1 MQAARLGWDSYG
13 DTQYPAH
20 VLRYYPYGWAFT
32 SGGNQAIV
40 DVALTQ
46 LGNEGGQPYW
56 SWYGFDGRVE
66 WCACFVSWCADQ
78 CGYLDSGIIPKF
90 SLCSDGVDWFS
101 GNGQWQ
107 SRNYEPSAGDIIFF
121 DWDGDGTT
129 DHVGIVEKCENG
141 IVYTVEGNSGDAC
154 KQNQYSVGSSS
165 IYGYGVPAY

>member
-1 MQAARLGWDSYG
+1 M
-13 DTQYPAH
+13 
-20 VLRYYPYGWAFT
+20 
-32 SGGNQAIV
+32 
-40 DVALTQ
+40 TQ

-66 WCACFVSWCADQ
+66 W
-78 CGYLDSGIIPKF
+78 
-90 SLCSDGVDWFS
+90 FS

-107 SRNYEPSAGDIIFF
+107 SRSYEPSAGDIIFF